1 MLTPTIRRM
10 TPYDVHRSTAMAM
23 LASPPIPK
31 GARYV
36 DAVWPIPVATTVKAA
51 SAKDMARAF
60 QSLLEFNPTTMD
72 EVAGLCHIYR
82 RIGSEVEV
90 AFNWAMVIAEGVTPA
105 THWALAFSD
114 GMRAINSVLEFQLD
128 PGDIVAASKPLYGC
142 TDNYFSGLAKKR
154 GYNVHIL
161 DLSNPEEAIR
171 AMNPKTKVL
180 YFETVTNPD
189 LRVYDLETISRLAK
203 EKKPNI
209 VIIVDNT
216 FQTPAGDNPLLHGA
230 DMVVHSCTKALGGFT
245 QEMAGVAIV
254 PKAQWPSLFLFRK
267 DTGGVPAPEQ
277 VHTLLTRGLPTL
289 YHRFS
294 GMTGNAQT
302 IAAALAG
309 NPDISRVNYPGLAS
323 SSYFSIAQRLL
334 TSWDNTFAP
343 GFMVAFTPAGK
354 TEAIRAARAERIIN
368 YVARYGGG
376 VIKHAVSLGGISS
389 LIEMPFLGTHATVA
403 PAEKELWGIDGGM
416 IRLSVGLAQAED
428 QLCLLE
434 HAIKHASRR
443 RS

>member
-1 MLTPTIRRM
+1 MVNLVARKVRPG
-10 TPYDVHRSTAMAM
+10 DVHRSTAMAM

-31 GARYV
+31 GQRYV
-36 DAVWPIPVATTVKAA
+36 DAVWPISVATTVKAA
-51 SAKDMARAF
+51 SARDMARAF

-90 AFNWAMVIAEGVTPA
+90 AFNWAMVIAEGVSPE
-105 THWALAFSD
+105 THWALTFSD

-128 PGDIVAASKPLYGC
+128 PGDIVATSKPLYGC
-142 TDNYFSGLAKKR
+142 TDNYFSGLATKR
-154 GYNVHIL
+154 GYEVNII

-171 AMNPKTKVL
+171 QMDPKTKVL

-203 EKKPNI
+203 EINPNI
-209 VIIVDNT
+209 VIVVDNT

-254 PKAQWPSLFLFRK
+254 PKALWQQLFLFRK

-289 YHRFS
+289 YHRVS
-294 GMTGNAQT
+294 GMTANAQE
-302 IAAALAG
+302 IAPFLAD
-309 NPDISRVNYPGLAS
+309 NSDIGKVSYPGLAS
-323 SSYFSIAQRLL
+323 SPYHLAARRLL
-334 TSWDNTFAP
+334 TSWDGTFAP
-343 GFMVAFTPAGK
+343 GFMMAFVPAGR
-354 TEAIRAARAERIIN
+354 TEKSREARAERIIN
-368 YVARYGGG
+368 FIAQYGGG
-376 VIKHAVSLGGISS
+376 VIKHAVSLGGVSS
-389 LIEMPFLGTHATVA
+389 LIEMPYLGTHATVSA
-403 PAEKELWGIDGGM
+403 EEKERWGIDGGM
-416 IRLSVGLAQAED
+416 LRFSVGLANAGD
-428 QLCLLE
+428 QMSLLND
-434 HAIKHASRR
+434 AIRSANRR
-443 RS
+443 RV